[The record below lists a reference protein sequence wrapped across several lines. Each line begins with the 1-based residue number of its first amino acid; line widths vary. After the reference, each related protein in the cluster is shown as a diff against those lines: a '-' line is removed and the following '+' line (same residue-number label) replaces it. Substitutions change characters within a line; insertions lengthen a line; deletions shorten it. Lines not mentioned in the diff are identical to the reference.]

1 MNASSRIMAVNDPD
15 LFRAKPVA
23 EVASSPKGA
32 RTSKSGPRQISDD
45 EDPLLKF
52 VANQV
57 VSARQKLGITQDQ
70 LAEKAGCAP
79 LTVTNVESGRRN
91 VTLKSLSLLA
101 NALEIDLRDLFPP
114 AKSVSNHGISS
125 DVAKLISD
133 SLGKITSAVAD
144 VEDLLSHRTDQPES

>member
-1 MNASSRIMAVNDPD
+1 MAVDDPD
-15 LFRAKPVA
+15 LCDAKA
-23 EVASSPKGA
+23 IARMASLRRGAHTPK
-32 RTSKSGPRQISDD
+32 SHSRQITKD

-79 LTVTNVESGRRN
+79 LTVTNIESGRRN

-101 NALEIDLRDLFPP
+101 IALEIDLRDLFPP
-114 AKSVSNHGISS
+114 AKLISRRGLS
-125 DVAKLISD
+125 DDIAKLILE
-133 SLGKITSAVAD
+133 SLSRITSAVAD
-144 VEDLLSHRTDQPES
+144 VEDLLSQETDQPTS

>member
-1 MNASSRIMAVNDPD
+1 MAVDDPD
-15 LFRAKPVA
+15 LFRTKSVA
-23 EVASSPKGA
+23 EGVRSRA
-32 RTSKSGPRQISDD
+32 SKSDPRPLQKV

-79 LTVTNVESGRRN
+79 LTVTNIESGRRN

-101 NALEIDLRDLFPP
+101 IALEIDLRDLFPP
-114 AKSVSNHGISS
+114 AKSVLKGTVS
-125 DVAKLISD
+125 DDFAKVISD
-133 SLGKITSAVAD
+133 SLSRITSAVSD
-144 VEDLLSHRTDQPES
+144 VEELLNRKTDQPA